1 MAVVNASFV
10 PPQWFALSIFLTQIF
25 VIGVPCWQV
34 IKTHNLRHETLEA
47 IEKWEK
53 RHGMRGDSDSP
64 ASSIGGLGGATLG
77 RNSFISSRAAK
88 STTSTATTTTDSRD
102 STLTMGALEHMLRT
116 NPRPLLEFAALRDFS
131 GENVSFLSHVGDWKR
146 GWRHSNPDPM
156 WARDHFMRAVRI
168 YSHFVS
174 MEYSDF
180 PVNLSSRTAKVL
192 HDVLGGAAHLL
203 NRRRQ
208 PTSEL
213 PFARSSGGDSARRS
227 SESTADLAR
236 GEGGDSL
243 LKTLG
248 KVNLHSVTQM
258 AELSSDN
265 YPSVWTVPDDF
276 TPRLFDAGE
285 NEIKY
290 LVLTNTWPKFVHT
303 GLESFAQTPSSD
315 EPCRFPYTKKLICG
329 AGTV

>member
-25 VIGVPCWQV
+25 VVGVPCWQV

-47 IEKWEK
+47 IEKWER
-53 RHGMRGDSDSP
+53 RHGMCDDSDAA
-64 ASSIGGLGGATLG
+64 ASSIGGLSGPTLG
-77 RNSFISSRAAK
+77 RTSFVSSRGAK
-88 STTSTATTTTDSRD
+88 SMASTAATADSRA

-146 GWRHSNPDPM
+146 AWRHSNPDPL

-168 YSHFVS
+168 YSHFIS

-180 PVNLSSRTAKVL
+180 PVNLSSRTARVV
-192 HDVLGGAAHLL
+192 HGVLGDVAHLL

-208 PTSEL
+208 PSPVA
-213 PFARSSGGDSARRS
+213 PFARGGAGGDSM
-227 SESTADLAR
+227 
-236 GEGGDSL
+236 

-248 KVNLHSVTQM
+248 QVNLHSVSRMT
-258 AELSSDN
+258 ELSTDN
-265 YPSVWTVPDDF
+265 YPGVWIIPDDF
-276 TPRLFDAGE
+276 TPRVFDAAE

-290 LVLTNTWPKFVHT
+290 LVLTNTWPKFVHA
-303 GLESFAQTPSSD
+303 GSESVAQTDSHDGPR
-315 EPCRFPYTKKLICG
+315 RFPDIKKLICG
-329 AGTV
+329 AANV